1 MSQASRSL
9 PVMVLG
15 DSLAARV
22 ALEELRHLG
31 YPTQWVGEQNP
42 RPAAAEQAYSGQQF
56 IALQGQVG
64 SFQVH
69 LDGPAGAQTVQTAAI
84 IVATGNERHTALPS
98 NIGPGEHRVLT
109 VSRLRER
116 IEAPRTSGQVMEHVH
131 QRLLLVLDWQHETP
145 RQTAYELLEAAQSA
159 RERWRCE
166 VYVFYRDLI
175 VDAPGIEALTRDLRE
190 AGIVFCRYGAG
201 PDCPTP
207 ALSADMDGV
216 SFSFDEG
223 QVSGDSFAFP
233 DDVAPR
239 SDTAALAQALNIRLG
254 EDGYLQDV
262 NIRHYRPGISSRRG
276 VFLAG
281 RCHADQSD
289 TAAHDDALQAVANV
303 DALLG
308 SGRITRN
315 PVIARVDIEKCV
327 RCLTCERSCPHAAI
341 LVEVAD
347 QDVLAA
353 HVLELACEGCGTCIS
368 NCPVRAISFV
378 DQPIPTWMA

>member
-1 MSQASRSL
+1 MSEVSRPL
-9 PVMVLG
+9 PVMVIG
-15 DSLAARV
+15 DSVAARV
-22 ALEELRHLG
+22 ALGDLCRLG
-31 YPTQWVGEQNP
+31 YATQWVCAQNAE
-42 RPAAAEQAYSGQQF
+42 PASCQEIYPDQRLV
-56 IALQGQVG
+56 ALQGQVG
-64 SFQVH
+64 SFQAQ
-69 LDGPAGAQTVQTAAI
+69 LDGPKGAQCVQTAAVI
-84 IVATGNERHTALPS
+84 IATGNERHIALPADV
-98 NIGPGEHRVLT
+98 GPGEHRILT
-109 VSRLRER
+109 VSQLRER
-116 IEAPRTSGQVMEHVH
+116 IEAPRTAGQVMEHVH
-131 QRLLLVLDWQHETP
+131 QRLLLVLDWAKITSRE
-145 RQTAYELLEAAQSA
+145 TAYELLETAQRA

-190 AGIVFCRYGAG
+190 AGIVFCRYCAG
-201 PDCPTP
+201 PDCPAP
-207 ALSADMDGV
+207 ALGADMDGV
-216 SFSFDEG
+216 SFAFDEG
-223 QVSGDSFAFP
+223 QVSGDLLAFP
-233 DDVAPR
+233 DDIAPG
-239 SDTAALAQALNIRLG
+239 SDTSELARALNIRVG

-281 RCHADQSD
+281 RCHADQTD

-308 SGRITRN
+308 SGTIVRN
-315 PVIARVDIEKCV
+315 PVIARVDMEKCV

-341 LVEVAD
+341 RVEVAD

-378 DQPIPTWMA
+378 DQPIPAWMA

>member
-1 MSQASRSL
+1 MSKASRSL

-22 ALEELRHLG
+22 ALDELGDLG
-31 YPTQWVGEQNP
+31 YATQWVGDQNAQ
-42 RPAAAEQAYSGQQF
+42 PAPSRETFPGQRLT
-56 IALQGQVG
+56 ALKGQVG
-64 SFQVH
+64 SFQAQ
-69 LDGPAGAQTVQTAAI
+69 LDGPAGAQSVQTAAL
-84 IVATGNERHTALPS
+84 IVATGNERRPALPTD
-98 NIGPGEHRVLT
+98 IGPGEHRVLT
-109 VSRLRER
+109 ISKLLER
-116 IEAPRTSGQVMEHVH
+116 IETPRTSGQVMEHVH
-131 QRLLLVLDWQHETP
+131 QRVLLVLDWETKTP
-145 RQTAYELLEAAQSA
+145 RQTAYELLETSQRA

-207 ALSADMDGV
+207 TLSADMDGV
-216 SFSFDEG
+216 SFAFEEG
-223 QVSGDSFAFP
+223 QVSGDLLAFP
-233 DDVAPR
+233 DEVAPR
-239 SDTAALAQALNIRLG
+239 TDTAEMAQALNIRVG

-281 RCHADQSD
+281 RCHADQTD

-308 SGRITRN
+308 SGTIARN
-315 PVIARVDIEKCV
+315 PVIARVDMEKCV

-378 DQPIPTWMA
+378 DQPIPAWMA